1 MLVID
6 NPEEGIDL
14 LFRSFDVAQTVSII
28 EQQNIAFY
36 INIYV
41 GLSLDEIDHE
51 KYINKCLI
59 IIENTND
66 TEIKRLFQ
74 EVIDML

>member
-14 LFRSFDVAQTVSII
+14 LFRSFDVARTVSIA
-28 EQQNIAFY
+28 EQRNIAFY
-36 INIYV
+36 INTYV
-41 GLSLDEIDHE
+41 GLSLDEIYHE

-59 IIENTND
+59 ILYLKLGLVRTLNSKE
-66 TEIKRLFQ
+66 
-74 EVIDML
+74 MG